1 MSSATSTVAA
11 ATRAPRATT
20 AADSA
25 RVRWGRRFQHG
36 GWFVA
41 PFFVLYGFGAAPLV
55 VRGLYL
61 SLHRRQHLRDH
72 TNFVGLDNYR
82 EAFKDDLVWNSL
94 LAQRPSCTSFRAS
107 SSWPC

>member
-11 ATRAPRATT
+11 TTLRPRATT

-41 PFFVLYGFGAAPLV
+41 PFFVLYGLFVLLPV

-61 SLHRRQHLRDH
+61 SFTDANISGDH
-72 TNFVGLDNYR
+72 ANFVGLDNYR
-82 EAFKDDLVWNSL
+82 EAFKDDLV
-94 LAQRPSCTSFRAS
+94 
-107 SSWPC
+107 